1 MSEKKLN
8 PKLVA
13 IREMLV
19 DAVHEGL
26 NDEKQRNK
34 ASFLNVAVSLL
45 KMHGGPEELKTEDEI
60 KAGIE
65 AVRAAYV
72 GNHSGIRLPFRS
84 SDANEKPNT
93 RPSASTSTPVPSI
106 LDDQDDADDQD

>member
-1 MSEKKLN
+1 MSDKIN
-8 PKLVA
+8 PKLVE
-13 IREMLV
+13 IREKLI

-26 NDEKQRNK
+26 RDDKQRNK

-65 AVRAAYV
+65 AIRTAYT
-72 GNHSGIRLPFRS
+72 GPLPFLRDGS
-84 SDANEKPNT
+84 RNPNLKPQET
-93 RPSASTSTPVPSI
+93 PAPVPSA
-106 LDDQDDADDQD
+106 LEEGEDEF

>member
-60 KAGIE
+60 KAGLDAI
-65 AVRAAYV
+65 RASY
-72 GNHSGIRLPFRS
+72 SGPLPFLR
-84 SDANEKPNT
+84 DGRPNPNYKPKEQQ
-93 RPSASTSTPVPSI
+93 PSLVPSTL
-106 LDDQDDADDQD
+106 LDDEDDADEDE

>member
-1 MSEKKLN
+1 MSAKKLN

-26 NDEKQRNK
+26 NDDKQRNK

-65 AVRAAYV
+65 AIRATYTGPLPFLRDGSRNPNFKPNEPERAA
-72 GNHSGIRLPFRS
+72 
-84 SDANEKPNT
+84 
-93 RPSASTSTPVPSI
+93 PVPSI
-106 LDDQDDADDQD
+106 LDGEDDDEG